1 MKLRLSP
8 LHKRRKGLG
17 VIRMPARQRRA
28 VFNDIADRQEGD
40 MAGWGT
46 GSPEVRRWLRR
57 QIGSPASPG
66 RRGAPTLHETAWEVL
81 VRRYLVGGPFAVKVN
96 RIHSQAN
103 VHFRGLT

>member
-28 VFNDIADRQEGD
+28 VFNDIARSPEGD
-40 MAGWGT
+40 MAGRGT
-46 GSPEVRRWLRR
+46 RSPEVRRWLRR

-66 RRGAPTLHETAWEVL
+66 RCGAVTLHETAWEVL
-81 VRRYLVGGPFAVKVN
+81 VRRYLTGWPFANMTN
-96 RIHSQAN
+96 RIHNQAS
-103 VHFRGLT
+103 R